1 MGPCGL
7 RAFLWLLV
15 AAGLFVELWTVSSK
29 IEMANIK
36 FLSKN
41 IDQDV
46 FIIVFVWLLSN
57 FLIDNSGC
65 MLLNLT
71 AHLV

>member
-46 FIIVFVWLLSN
+46 FIIVFV
-57 FLIDNSGC
+57 
-65 MLLNLT
+65 
-71 AHLV
+71 